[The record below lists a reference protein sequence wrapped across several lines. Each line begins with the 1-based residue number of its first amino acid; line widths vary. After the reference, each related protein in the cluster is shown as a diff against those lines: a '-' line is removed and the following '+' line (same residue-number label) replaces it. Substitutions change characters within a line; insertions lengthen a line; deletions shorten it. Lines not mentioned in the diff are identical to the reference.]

1 MTIEKLIRTAL
12 SEVVDTAQEEGINL
26 RSYFINRQ
34 DLSLPCMAYNYT
46 SRPAY
51 FTDNSCKSN
60 YFTVTVNLL
69 INTKVEKYKRLI
81 IDSMEKYGF
90 VRTLTSATYQEDSG
104 YFNTPIQ
111 FMISIRKED
120 DNE

>member
-12 SEVVDTAQEEGINL
+12 SEVVDIAQKEGINL
-26 RSYFINRQ
+26 RSYFVNRH
-34 DLSLPCMAYNYT
+34 DLSLPCIAYNYT

-51 FTDNSCKSN
+51 FTDNSCKSD

-81 IDSMEKYGF
+81 VDSMEKYGI
-90 VRTLTSATYQEDSG
+90 VRTLKIVDKT
-104 YFNTPIQ
+104 
-111 FMISIRKED
+111 
-120 DNE
+120 